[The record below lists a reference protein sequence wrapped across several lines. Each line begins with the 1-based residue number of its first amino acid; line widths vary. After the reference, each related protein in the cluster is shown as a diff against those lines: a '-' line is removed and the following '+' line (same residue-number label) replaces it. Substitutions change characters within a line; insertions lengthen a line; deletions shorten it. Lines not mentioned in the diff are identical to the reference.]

1 MRDDNTARFGW
12 LGLALG
18 LALTAS
24 TAAAQQP
31 SRPIALDAATVAA
44 RAEAARNLVPLLEDV
59 KKRAVNRTQ
68 VQMGGGAPNSP
79 FTGTQTTLL
88 SMTVSKRDTVVD
100 PQVIQAMDRLMKWQ
114 AGDRASSADAVLF
127 DAWLSEL
134 SSKATALSLQSSG
147 GACDTD
153 CVVRTMTQ
161 LNERWGESPRTRA
174 ELRDQALLEA
184 MIAAVKTSK

>member
-1 MRDDNTARFGW
+1 MRDSHTARFGW
-12 LGLALG
+12 LALAL
-18 LALTAS
+18 LVALMS
-24 TAAAQQP
+24 EGPAAQQP
-31 SRPIALDAATVAA
+31 GRPVELDAATVAM
-44 RAEAARNLVPLLEDV
+44 RADAARNLVPLLEDV

-68 VQMGGGAPNSP
+68 IQMGGGAPDSP
-79 FTGTQTTLL
+79 FAGTQTTLL

-114 AGDRASSADAVLF
+114 AGDRASSADAALF

-161 LNERWGESPRTRA
+161 LNERWGESPRTRG

-184 MIAAVKTSK
+184 LTAAVKSTK